1 MEANKVII
9 TGGATRI
16 GAAIAKKLSGPG
28 VEIVIHYN
36 KSKSNAEKL
45 KKELSKNLT
54 KVYLVKGNLSKETD
68 VNKIVKFAKSKLK
81 YFNCLINNA
90 SLFENDKLE
99 SFSTDSWGRHL
110 RTNLRTPALL
120 SKEFAKNI
128 IGKNNNII
136 NIIDQ
141 RVFKLTPY
149 FFSYTISKTGLYT
162 LTKTSAMSLAPNIR
176 VNGIAPGPTLKNKR
190 QTEKHF
196 RKQYLSTPLKKQ
208 VNVQEIC
215 NAVDFLIKNRSIT
228 GQVIAVD
235 SGQSLNWQTP
245 DIINIKEWKKIT
257 LK

>member
-1 MEANKVII
+1 MEARKIII

-16 GAAIAKKLSGPG
+16 GAAIAKKLSGPNK
-28 VEIVIHYN
+28 EIVIHFN
-36 KSKSNAEKL
+36 TSKPKAEKL
-45 KKELSKNLT
+45 KIDLSKNGT
-54 KVYLVKGNLSKETD
+54 KVYLIKADLSKETD
-68 VNKIVKFAKSKLK
+68 VNKLIKFSKLKLK
-81 YFNCLINNA
+81 YFDCLINNA

-99 SFSTDSWGRHL
+99 NFNTDSWGHHL

-128 IGKNNNII
+128 RKENNNII

-176 VNGIAPGPTLKNKR
+176 VNGIAPGPTIKNQR
-190 QTEKHF
+190 QSEKHF
-196 RKQYLSTPLKKQ
+196 KKQYLATPLKRKVEVEQ
-208 VNVQEIC
+208 IC
-215 NAVDFLIKNRSIT
+215 NAVDFFIKNSSIT
-228 GQVIAVD
+228 GQVLAID

-245 DIINIKEWKKIT
+245 DVLGKE
-257 LK
+257 